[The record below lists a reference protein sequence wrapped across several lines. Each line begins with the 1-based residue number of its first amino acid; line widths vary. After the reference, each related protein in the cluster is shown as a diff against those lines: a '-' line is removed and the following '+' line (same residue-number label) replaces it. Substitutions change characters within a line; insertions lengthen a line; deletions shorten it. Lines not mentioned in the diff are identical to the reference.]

1 MTALQLQSTQTL
13 RSNRTAS
20 GSRRIAP
27 ATDRTGE
34 VIAGKWRLDRAL
46 GVGGAGAVYAAVHQ
60 NGKRVAIKVLHP
72 ELVQDAD
79 VKARFLFEPSVTN
92 RIRHPGVVSIHDD
105 GVTPD
110 GSPFFV
116 MDLLE
121 GETLEDRVE
130 KQGAL
135 SLSVAVGITLQ
146 VLDVLV
152 AVHGQG
158 IVHLDIKPSNI
169 FLAPDG
175 RVYLLDFGVARVS
188 EGPRWTQPG
197 IAIGTPMFMAPE
209 QANADWG
216 RVDERCDLWGVA
228 AVMRYALT
236 ARYLRSGSSV
246 EQVMVQARSQ
256 AVTPAASLG
265 IVAPMAAFL
274 DRALAFRPQQRFG
287 SALVMRHTLGSIW
300 TRLAAKLSPDAEV
313 ITKASAG
320 VKLLPAPTTTG
331 APVSSGILAGRTN
344 KRSKAAWAVMLLL
357 PSALA
362 VAGYGRSHAADPTEQ
377 IAASGASEPPTPT
390 LPPMPSVP
398 RPPAPVPSVPPVP
411 TPTPTPAPSPIA
423 PTRHL
428 PHAVVSA
435 VSERGGGAGHNEF
448 GAARPS
454 FRAGRAEPSA
464 GGAGSLGTQHDPMAR
479 RGGGVSAQTL
489 TASTEP
495 ASLERRLPSAGL
507 DPIATTAANA
517 SHVLEDPLAA
527 RL

>member
-1 MTALQLQSTQTL
+1 MTALELQSTQTL

-27 ATDRTGE
+27 ATDRIGE

-46 GVGGAGAVYAAVHQ
+46 GVGGAGSVYSAVHQ

-79 VKARFLFEPSVTN
+79 VKSRFLFEPSVTN

-105 GVTPD
+105 GVTSD
-110 GSPFFV
+110 GAPFFV

-135 SLSVAVGITLQ
+135 SLSVAIGITLQ

-197 IAIGTPMFMAPE
+197 IAIGTPMFMSPE
-209 QANADWG
+209 QANADWA

-236 ARYLRSGSSV
+236 AKYLRSGSSV

-256 AVTPAASLG
+256 AVTSAASLG
-265 IVAPMAAFL
+265 IVAPVAAFL

-287 SALVMRHTLGSIW
+287 SALVMRHTLGTIW
-300 TRLAAKLSPDAEV
+300 TRLAAKLNPSAEV

-320 VKLLPAPTTTG
+320 VRLLPAPTTTG
-331 APVSSGILAGRTN
+331 APVSSGTLAGRTN
-344 KRSKAAWAVMLLL
+344 KRSKVAWAALLLL
-357 PSALA
+357 PSAIA
-362 VAGYGRSHAADPTEQ
+362 VAGYGRSHAADPTDLV
-377 IAASGASEPPTPT
+377 AASGANEPPTPT
-390 LPPMPSVP
+390 LPPRPSVP
-398 RPPAPVPSVPPVP
+398 KPPAPVPSVPPVP
-411 TPTPTPAPSPIA
+411 TPAPTPTPSPIA
-423 PTRHL
+423 PADPDFRL
-428 PHAVVSA
+428 AK
-435 VSERGGGAGHNEF
+435 
-448 GAARPS
+448 PS
-454 FRAGRAEPSA
+454 FSSRRAGPGPVAQRVSGQPI
-464 GGAGSLGTQHDPMAR
+464 DPLAR
-479 RGGGVSAQTL
+479 RDDGPSGQTL

-495 ASLERRLPSAGL
+495 TSLERRLPSAGL
-507 DPIATTAANA
+507 ASVDATAPNA
-517 SHVLEDPLAA
+517 PRVLEDPLAA